1 MPTYEVQFTLSIPTY
16 LHCAI
21 DVEANSPQEA
31 ARKVNDIYNQ
41 KSEDLT
47 QYEFDTESG
56 DITDFDIDMTEVKL
70 VPKE

>member
-31 ARKVNDIYNQ
+31 ERKVNDIYNQ
-41 KSEDLT
+41 ESEDLI

-56 DITDFDIDMTEVKL
+56 GIIDFDIDSTTTTLK
-70 VPKE
+70 K

>member
-31 ARKVNDIYNQ
+31 ERKVNDIYNQ

-47 QYEFDTESG
+47 QYEFDTGSG
-56 DITDFDIDMTEVKL
+56 DIIDFNIDSTTTTLK
-70 VPKE
+70 K